1 MSMLMNEQNPAIE
14 SLTGSSAEDG
24 SPYDDIDDDDADESG
39 SFEPTARLP
48 RRDAKDRPFS
58 PLPAASP
65 TESSFA
71 HTSPPGSPGSL
82 MLRTEDEIHLNELIS
97 LG

>member
-1 MSMLMNEQNPAIE
+1 MLMNEQSPAIE
-14 SLTGSSAEDG
+14 SLTTCSADDS
-24 SPYDDIDDDDADESG
+24 SPYDDIDDDVLELG

-48 RRDAKDRPFS
+48 RRDANELLS
-58 PLPAASP
+58 SQPAGSP
-65 TESSFA
+65 TESSFV